1 VLHHHYFLFLQ
12 SEVLPAESQQ
22 EFPSFRSKVPKTLQV
37 VMVETVLPV
46 KKMKALRVV
55 LLLLLLPL
63 LMMTMT
69 MVVVLVVM
77 PLKA

>member
-1 VLHHHYFLFLQ
+1 MLHHHYFLFLQ

-55 LLLLLLPL
+55 LLLLLPL